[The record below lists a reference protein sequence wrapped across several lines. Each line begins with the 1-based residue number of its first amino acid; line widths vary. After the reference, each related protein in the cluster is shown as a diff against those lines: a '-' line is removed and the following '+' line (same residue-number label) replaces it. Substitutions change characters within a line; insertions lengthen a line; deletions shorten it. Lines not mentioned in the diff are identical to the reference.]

1 MSNNS
6 YKHCTCHNYTPGQIY
21 VPTEKF
27 LILSRSFQVIISL
40 RYNKCSRCDY
50 QPLIGLNLR
59 KHMIRNTEELYWK
72 HMIRNT
78 MG

>member
-27 LILSRSFQVIISL
+27 LILSRSFQARIYL
-40 RYNKCSRCDY
+40 RYNISTIDTNNKCSRCDY
-50 QPLIGLNLR
+50 QLFIALNLR
-59 KHMIRNTEELYWK
+59 KHMIRNT
-72 HMIRNT
+72 